1 MVRHADVAQAE
12 ADLAAAL
19 YIELMAF
26 RSACERRGA
35 KLGACEVGIVTPYK
49 QQKLCLRETFLR
61 AAGPD
66 ASSKVLPRPFISHMI
81 LHACHMHRDFPACR
95 LPRSQQ

>member
-1 MVRHADVAQAE
+1 MAQAE

-26 RSACERRGA
+26 RAACERRGA

-61 AAGPD
+61 AAGPE
-66 ASSKVLPRPFISHMI
+66 ASSKVLQFIATLQKPHIKDLPSMQDQI
-81 LHACHMHRDFPACR
+81 VHASIFHQA
-95 LPRSQQ
+95 